1 MNVLPTSKCTQMT
14 HRFTSKCTQMTNHW

>member
-1 MNVLPTSKCTQMT
+1 MNVLPTSKCTPLI